1 MRYLVPFLLVAG
13 CLLLPIPVS
22 ADEAETGTGTDSE
35 SGFIQTTD
43 EINSFLITAYRARI
57 DQILAD
63 LRKNISGYPIEIQ
76 IRVLKQVRISVNEK
90 IEELYAKD
98 ISDIRR
104 KILSNVLE
112 YIIDEVQ
119 KDIRMLEQQAGQK

>member
-1 MRYLVPFLLVAG
+1 MPFLLVAG